1 MQAVIKAID
10 KHLDSMPPEQQE
22 LFKKQQEDIKR
33 RITELLKE
41 GSQQNK
47 QFRYCS
53 SPSIKLKPKDAS
65 SIQGQLLL
73 KEKEREKAEKP

>member
-1 MQAVIKAID
+1 VD
-10 KHLDSMPPEQQE
+10 
-22 LFKKQQEDIKR
+22 
-33 RITELLKE
+33 
-41 GSQQNK
+41 QQNK